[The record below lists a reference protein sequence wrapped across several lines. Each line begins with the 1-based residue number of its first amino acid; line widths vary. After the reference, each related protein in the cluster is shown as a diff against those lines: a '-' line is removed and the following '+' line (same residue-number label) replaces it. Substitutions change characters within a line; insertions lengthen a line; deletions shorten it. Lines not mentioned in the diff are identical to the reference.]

1 MTYPSLTARFLEA
14 IDQRPNPRAL
24 LYKAGDRWE
33 SITSQELLRRVAGL
47 SAALAELGV
56 KAGDRVGLLAP
67 NCPEWHVADFAIL
80 GLGAADVPLYFRE
93 SDERIRYILNDS
105 GAHVV
110 VVAGAEQV
118 RRFLELRAQ
127 LPGVERVIV
136 ARAPESAGGDAL
148 RLENLIAVAGEK
160 EIRLYRERAAAVRP
174 ESLATIIYT
183 SGTTGEPKG
192 VMLSHAN
199 ISSNDI
205 EASTESV
212 FLPDDVGLSFLPLNH
227 VYERMID
234 YGYISHG
241 ITVAYVE
248 RPEDVQ
254 FALREVQPTIMASVP
269 RVFEKIYETI
279 QEKGSAATGFRRT
292 LFEFAMRTARDAA
305 PWRAHGRPVSL
316 GTQLRWRLADKL
328 LYPKIRAGLGGRL
341 RSCTSGS
348 APLALDM
355 LEFFWTV
362 GVQIYQGYGLTETS
376 PVVSTNTPLN
386 NKIGTVGKTIPNVE
400 VRIADDGEILVR
412 GPCIMLGY
420 YNKPEATR
428 AALSPDRW
436 LRTGDIGYL
445 DADGYLVITDRKKD
459 LIKTA
464 AGKYV
469 APQPIENRLK
479 ASRYIQNAVVIGD
492 RHKYVVALIVPQF
505 ATLEGELRTAG
516 LELASR
522 AELVAHPLVRE
533 IIGKEVE
540 GVNAHLAQFETV
552 KRHAI
557 LDHDFSFE
565 GGELTYTMKLKRRT
579 VEQRYAAIIESLY
592 AEDPEPRPLPHPAV
606 TSDQL

>member
-14 IDQRPNPRAL
+14 MDQRPNPRAL

-33 SITSQELLRRVAGL
+33 AIASQELLRRVAGF

-56 KAGDRVGLLAP
+56 QAGDRVGLFAP
-67 NCPEWHVADFAIL
+67 NCPEWHAADFAIL

-93 SDERIRYILNDS
+93 SDERIRYILGDS
-105 GAHVV
+105 GARVV
-110 VVAGAEQV
+110 VVAGAEQA
-118 RRFLELRAQ
+118 RRFLALRPE
-127 LPGVERVIV
+127 LPGVERVIL
-136 ARAPESAGGDAL
+136 ARVPESLETDAL
-148 RLENLIAVAGEK
+148 RMEHLIAAAGEK
-160 EIRLYRERAAAVRP
+160 EIKLYRERATAVAP
-174 ESLATIIYT
+174 DSLATIIYT

-205 EASTESV
+205 DATRESI
-212 FLPDDVGLSFLPLNH
+212 FFPDDIGLSFLPLNH

-241 ITVAYVE
+241 ISLAYVE

-254 FALREVQPTIMASVP
+254 FALREVRPTIMASVP
-269 RVFEKIYETI
+269 RVFEKIHETI
-279 QEKGSAATGFRRT
+279 QEKGSAATGFRRA

-305 PWRAHGRPVSL
+305 PWRAYGRPV
-316 GTQLRWRLADKL
+316 GFGVKLRWWLADKL
-328 LYPKIRAGLGGRL
+328 LFPKIRDGLGGQL

-348 APLALDM
+348 APLSVDM
-355 LEFFWTV
+355 LEFFWTA
-362 GVQIYQGYGLTETS
+362 GLEIYQGYGLTETS
-376 PVVSTNTPLN
+376 PVVCTNTPAN
-386 NKIGTVGKTIPNVE
+386 NKVGTVGKSIENVE

-412 GPCIMLGY
+412 GPCVMLGY
-420 YNKPEATR
+420 YNKPDATR
-428 AALSPDRW
+428 AALSPDGW

-464 AGKYV
+464 AGKFV

-492 RHKYVVALIVPQF
+492 RHKYVIALIVPAF

-522 AELVAHPLVRE
+522 AELVTHPLVRE
-533 IIGKEVE
+533 IIGREVE

-552 KRHAI
+552 KRYAI
-557 LDHDFSFE
+557 LDHDFTFE

-579 VEQRYAAIIESLY
+579 VEQRYASVIESLY
-592 AEDPEPRPLPHPAV
+592 AEDPEPRPLPHTALI
-606 TSDQL
+606 DE